1 VVLFWFFFLLTVPK
15 KRSANRSAST
25 VTLLTTNECHSYR
38 HRAQAGDTAWQWA
51 ANMMHDSTCE
61 VLEKLGA
68 DKEYLGRVIVPEH
81 IPKARPPAS
90 AFAFRA

>member
-1 VVLFWFFFLLTVPK
+1 
-15 KRSANRSAST
+15 
-25 VTLLTTNECHSYR
+25 
-38 HRAQAGDTAWQWA
+38 
-51 ANMMHDSTCE
+51 MMHDSTCE

-90 AFAFRA
+90 AFAFLALLFARTAIRRRPENPNSPLTN